1 MLPTLQRRSRRF
13 CQNSATLAAP
23 GSRQERP
30 TIWIGFAAP
39 RMAASY
45 SFDWTKALGSAAPV
59 RRPKSG
65 PYLADRPIERN
76 HKRHTASFLSPR
88 LSAPSHATTLARRAP
103 PTRRR
108 GGAHPERAKVEAE
121 RPQLLRTLYQIG
133 RGGVVSSTSLWYR

>member
-76 HKRHTASFLSPR
+76 HKSHTASFLSPR

-108 GGAHPERAKVEAE
+108 APPYPDTGKAEAE
-121 RPQLLRTLYQIG
+121 RPQLRRTLHQIG
-133 RGGVVSSTSLWYR
+133 RSDVGSSTSLCYR